1 MAFEVDGWDEVLA
14 TIKRKEAPLKKRRG
28 GGSEEIGQKKLKG
41 NKKLCN
47 LELSNI

>member
-1 MAFEVDGWDEVLA
+1 MEGWDEVLA

-28 GGSEEIGQKKLKG
+28 GGGSEEIGQKKIKG